1 MKVSKIGIERYHTD
15 NPSRFSVFF
24 GFDFVGDRN
33 PVSGVAITHR
43 LGVTINSKGNVIR
56 ENLAYPLESTDP
68 SEFNQRILVYAIGR
82 WAD

>member
-1 MKVSKIGIERYHTD
+1 MGIEKYNTD
-15 NPSRFSVFF
+15 NPKRSSVFF

-43 LGVTINSKGNVIR
+43 IGVTITGKGNVLK
-56 ENLAYPLESTDP
+56 ESVAYPLESTDP
-68 SEFNQRILVYAIGR
+68 SEFNQRVLVYTVGR